1 MAPVC
6 GSYTRH
12 LFIILV
18 TSVICFLFLHFYI
31 RYNDQGLLDSVIPM
45 QDQQFSVSHFFNVN
59 DRLTCV
65 DPRSERGVEDT
76 LCVQRPQYLPSY
88 KNPCWLDSGPYNG
101 LKRLRCLPYFHVLG
115 VDKSGS
121 TDLFS
126 RITQHPQVLANS
138 GGLGKETYYWC
149 WLKYGQWMKGVVRPQ
164 PFVRYLRYFDEAAAT
179 IYHGFHTNGS
189 ELITGD
195 GTPMDFWD
203 FRAWTLIPQNK
214 GLTEPA
220 ILTPHL
226 MRHLYRDPKFIIILR
241 NPTERLYSDY
251 LFLGYGWSPEKFR
264 DDVPRAIDM
273 MQRCLKV
280 NSTRQCVFSNHTYVE
295 MPMRLHIGMYSVFM
309 KEWLAVFPRSSFH
322 ILRTEDFAQ
331 NMTLHLRLIYKFLGL
346 EPLTDQQI
354 EKIASMTR
362 KHETEIKK
370 EVEDMYPETR
380 AQLDQFYAGYKEE
393 LATMLDDRSF
403 LWHRLP

>member
-189 ELITGD
+189 ELIT
-195 GTPMDFWD
+195 
-203 FRAWTLIPQNK
+203 
-214 GLTEPA
+214 
-220 ILTPHL
+220 
-226 MRHLYRDPKFIIILR
+226 
-241 NPTERLYSDY
+241 DY